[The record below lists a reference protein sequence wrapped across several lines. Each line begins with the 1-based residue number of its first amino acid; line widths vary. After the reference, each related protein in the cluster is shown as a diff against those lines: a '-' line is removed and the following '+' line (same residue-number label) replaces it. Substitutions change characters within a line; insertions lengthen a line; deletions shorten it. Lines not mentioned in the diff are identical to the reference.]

1 MKYQIYRYI
10 TCVESK
16 EIHMKKIW
24 QIIEYIV
31 TDLDRENVLRLEQVK
46 QEE

>member
-1 MKYQIYRYI
+1 
-10 TCVESK
+10 
-16 EIHMKKIW
+16 MKKIW